1 MGNKIDSSLSSQTY
15 ALTFETLSATNPE
28 HCIVQIAIWHH
39 IGRKCFNISVYLLL
53 LNKNDIVINFYDI
66 HIY

>member
-28 HCIVQIAIWHH
+28 HCIALALHRPNRNLAPYWEEM
-39 IGRKCFNISVYLLL
+39 F
-53 LNKNDIVINFYDI
+53 
-66 HIY
+66 